1 MGVRICIL
9 LTVFS
14 AVGILSEDRLPQYRQ
29 VRSRQPFPSL
39 ALKDLFADEL
49 DVEGPIFATKPQKR
63 DVSHV
68 LSGTAKSPS
77 GAASGAGSFASS
89 GSFAGSSS
97 FPSKSSVG
105 TQGGYTGGGT
115 GAGYAGAGTGGGSGY
130 SGIGTSY
137 TPNSGFQDYYSNQ
150 NQASSYPYYP
160 SQNIV
165 PYFGPGFD
173 FQNFLQ
179 QYFSN
184 LQAQQEAFQAQLQA
198 QQQAAASSWAGSG
211 AYMTNP
217 DGTIDPNARV
227 HSYSHSTPGMAVA
240 TSAVQSDSGYGGSYS
255 SSRGNRFFE
264 MNNRL
269 GYGFPY
275 AQQIPNTYAANTG
288 SGFGGA
294 AGGFGSPAGGYSGS
308 ASGSGPHVATA
319 SANLGP
325 QGGHQ
330 SASISPAAPGIFSRF
345 GESVPPP
352 SGNSFGVFTSSSS
365 GHSVGPDGKETS
377 YKSATTGVNDNGKVS
392 YHTVRDP

>member
-198 QQQAAASSWAGSG
+198 QQQA
-211 AYMTNP
+211 
-217 DGTIDPNARV
+217 
-227 HSYSHSTPGMAVA
+227 
-240 TSAVQSDSGYGGSYS
+240 
-255 SSRGNRFFE
+255 FFE